1 MRDDWCNIST
11 EDFSHRQ
18 AAKLKNKTIWDYI
31 MKQEFNEYSR
41 IDCKRVRFY
50 TQANRFR
57 SHDGIV
63 IRIDSDHMT
72 VYSSQ

>member
-18 AAKLKNKTIWDYI
+18 AAKLKIRLYKITLWNRNL
-31 MKQEFNEYSR
+31 NEYSR

-57 SHDGIV
+57 SHDVIV
-63 IRIDSDHMT
+63 IRIDLDHMT
-72 VYSSQ
+72 LYSSQ

>member
-18 AAKLKNKTIWDYI
+18 AAKLKIRLYKITSWNRNL
-31 MKQEFNEYSR
+31 NEYSR
-41 IDCKRVRFY
+41 IDCKRVLFY
-50 TQANRFR
+50 TQA
-57 SHDGIV
+57 HDGIV